1 MSKLISL
8 FCGIIFGIGLVISE
22 MINPTKVLG
31 FLNIFGDWDPSLAFV
46 MIGALIIVSPLF
58 YLFKNKEK
66 PIFSKNFSMSNKKE
80 IDTKLIGGSIL
91 FGAGWGLVGLCP
103 GPAISSMAF
112 FNVNS
117 IIFVITMFIGFYLSD
132 KYVMKSGIS
141 I

>member
-31 FLNIFGDWDPSLAFV
+31 FLNFFGDWDPSLAFV

-80 IDTKLIGGSIL
+80 IDKKLIGGSIL

-103 GPAISSMAF
+103 GPAISSIAF